1 MKKVFNF
8 GTWASILVLL
18 AMTLGCGGGGGGTG
32 GGGGGGGNNLGV
44 IPAAGQY
51 IEILNT
57 AGVIVNTMNL
67 QVGQTY
73 QVVFANY
80 DGLGNRTPLAASNFT
95 LSGGG
100 AGAATINTSG
110 QLIVT
115 GTSTQTFDVSATATV
130 ISTQVTKSVTCFVPN
145 TVIATAKVSGRVI
158 SSNGTTGLTFLLVE
172 CYDNN
177 GILVGGALTLANG
190 NFTAT
195 VPTTA
200 TKLTIRS
207 NSIPSTFH
215 AAMKYLGKN
224 YSTGSAV
231 CRVPLPA
238 LVGGGTV
245 GLPGNIIVPQQADG
259 PPPPPDGC
267 TI

>member
-8 GTWASILVLL
+8 GAWASLFALL
-18 AMTLGCGGGGGGTG
+18 AITLGCGGGGTG

-44 IPAAGQY
+44 IPTAGQY
-51 IEILNT
+51 IEIINSF
-57 AGVIVNTMNL
+57 GVIVNSMNL
-67 QVGQTY
+67 EVGQTY

-80 DGLGNRTPLAASNFT
+80 DGVGNRTPLVASNFT

-115 GTSTQTFDVSATATV
+115 GTTTQTFTVSATVTV
-130 ISTQVTKSVTCFVPN
+130 ITTPITKSVTCYVPN
-145 TVIATAKVSGRVI
+145 TVTSTAKVSGKVI
-158 SSNGTTGLTFLLVE
+158 SSNGTTGLSFLLVE

-190 NFTAT
+190 TFTAT

-207 NSIPSTFH
+207 NTIPTEYH

-238 LVGGGTV
+238 LVSGGTV
-245 GLPGNIIVPQQADG
+245 GLSGNIIIPQQVDG